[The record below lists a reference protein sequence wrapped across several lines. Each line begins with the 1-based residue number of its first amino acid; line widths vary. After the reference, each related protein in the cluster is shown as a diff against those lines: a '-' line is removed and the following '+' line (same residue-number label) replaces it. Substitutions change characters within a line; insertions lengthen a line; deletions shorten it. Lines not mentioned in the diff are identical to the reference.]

1 MTPQFG
7 LIIVGDEI
15 LSGKRADK
23 HMPKVIALLAAR
35 GLQLGWAEYVG
46 DVPDRITAA
55 LARAF
60 ASGDVVFSTGG
71 IGATINIKT
80 ARPLDNPGF
89 RANIG
94 VKGVLDTSNDNLP
107 SSLQGDSVTPEVS
120 GIFSTTSA
128 DGRFGISLS
137 GSYQER
143 DFGFSQV
150 SVPNGWRAFR
160 GDENNWGTIPQPGTP
175 GSENITNRP
184 GPDDIYSVPQN
195 LNYSVTGVQRQR
207 TNGQLTLQFAPTDR
221 ITTTLDYTY
230 SENKIQQQRN
240 EPYDRNGAWAASG
253 HVLPDLLATLLR
265 EPYFSQPSPKSTG
278 RELFNGAWLERHLGE
293 QQAND
298 IQATLLELTATSI
311 TSALTPFKPAQVLL
325 CGGGA
330 HNQTLLQRLQTL
342 ISDAPVTTTD
352 EAGMPADWVEA
363 AAFAW
368 LAWARLNGV
377 SGNAIAVTGASR
389 PAVLGALYLP

>member
-1 MTPQFG
+1 MPARSLQTTAADG
-7 LIIVGDEI
+7 LYVGLMSGTSLDAIDAVLLHCGREIRLLASHSHPIPPILRDEI
-15 LSGKRADK
+15 LALCQPGENEIDRTGRV
-23 HMPKVIALLAAR
+23 HIALGNLFADAT
-35 GLQLGWAEYVG
+35 LQLLASAGVNASQVQAIG
-46 DVPDRITAA
+46 CHGQTIRHRPGSNGFTVQIGSADVLAVRTGIAVVSDFRNRDMALGGQGAPLVPAFHQAMWGRRSRCAIVNIGGMANITC
-55 LARAF
+55 
-60 ASGDVVFSTGG
+60 
-71 IGATINIKT
+71 
-80 ARPLDNPGF
+80 LDNGKIIGGFDTGPG
-89 RANIG
+89 N
-94 VKGVLDTSNDNLP
+94 VLM
-107 SSLQGDSVTPEVS
+107 
-120 GIFSTTSA
+120 
-128 DGRFGISLS
+128 
-137 GSYQER
+137 
-143 DFGFSQV
+143 
-150 SVPNGWRAFR
+150 
-160 GDENNWGTIPQPGTP
+160 
-175 GSENITNRP
+175 
-184 GPDDIYSVPQN
+184 
-195 LNYSVTGVQRQR
+195 
-207 TNGQLTLQFAPTDR
+207 
-221 ITTTLDYTY
+221 DYW
-230 SENKIQQQRN
+230 IQQQRN
-240 EPYDRNGAWAASG
+240 EPYDRNGVWAASG

-298 IQATLLELTATSI
+298 VQATLLELTATSI

-330 HNQTLLQRLQTL
+330 HNQTLMQRLQTL